1 MKDFTHFANK
11 ENEKK
16 KEVNYYI
23 FFKTRYMAIER
34 ILNISI
40 TYETLLHCIVM
51 HNILKDFEGV
61 TGRF

>member
-1 MKDFTHFANK
+1 M
-11 ENEKK
+11 KK